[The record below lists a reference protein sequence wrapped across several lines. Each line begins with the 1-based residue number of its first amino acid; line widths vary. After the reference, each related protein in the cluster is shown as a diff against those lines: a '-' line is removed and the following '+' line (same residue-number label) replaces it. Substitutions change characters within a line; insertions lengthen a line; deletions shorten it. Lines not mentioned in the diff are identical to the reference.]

1 MTMGVIVDMIRFP
14 SNDPVEGQL
23 DRGLGERIGAEGG
36 GMLNWGLCRRVGG
49 GRRETGGG
57 GVWYVEYNNIVFCVV
72 CVILFF

>member
-1 MTMGVIVDMIRFP
+1 MGVIVDMIRFP

-57 GVWYVEYNNIVFCVV
+57 GYVEYNNIVFCVV

>member
-23 DRGLGERIGAEGG
+23 DRGLGERTGAEGG
-36 GMLNWGLCRRVGG
+36 EMLNWGLRRGGWG

-57 GVWYVEYNNIVFCVV
+57 GLVRRI
-72 CVILFF
+72 